1 MDLRPELEM
10 KVKRDERSRL
20 IDDALVNKLKVK
32 YHVITNQKALDYF
45 TSILNDDYYKRTWKL
60 PVNFNGKSD
69 FIKIGIQS
77 YTFQNFGDYLLKNQR
92 SVQSKAPFNQIV
104 SNQYEAFL
112 SANLMQYQ
120 EAHLEEENKDYAHIV
135 QEYRDGLLLFDLMET
150 TIWNAARTDS
160 IAVQDFYNAH
170 KENYM
175 WPDRVQA
182 VVAASSNENILK
194 KVGKLLEKD
203 TDPEEI
209 KSLYNKNNEVNIIFT
224 TGLMAAQD
232 QALPENFE
240 FKKGLSKIYTHSD
253 GFVIV
258 MVKDLYPSTQKTL
271 DEAKGNVVGDFQT
284 FKENTWIEEL
294 KNKYKI
300 NVNEVA
306 LKQVKSSIKNQ

>member
-1 MDLRPELEM
+1 
-10 KVKRDERSRL
+10 
-20 IDDALVNKLKVK
+20 
-32 YHVITNQKALDYF
+32 
-45 TSILNDDYYKRTWKL
+45 
-60 PVNFNGKSD
+60 
-69 FIKIGIQS
+69 
-77 YTFQNFGDYLLKNQR
+77 
-92 SVQSKAPFNQIV
+92 
-104 SNQYEAFL
+104 
-112 SANLMQYQ
+112 
-120 EAHLEEENKDYAHIV
+120 
-135 QEYRDGLLLFDLMET
+135 MET
-150 TIWNAARTDS
+150 TIRNAARTDS

-175 WPDRVQA
+175 WPDRVHA

-209 KSLYNKNNEVNIIFT
+209 KSLYNKNNEINIIFT

-240 FKKGLSKIYTHSD
+240 LKKGLSKIYKHSN

-258 MVKDLYPSTQKTL
+258 MVKDMYPSTQKTL

-300 NVNEVA
+300 NVNEEA